1 MKTVFVFV
9 KEILL
14 ELKNTKWYVGKN
26 LYNSTISTI
35 VTATIISLFLFGI
48 DLILQKL
55 LLNII

>member
-26 LYNSTISTI
+26 LYNSTVSTI
-35 VTATIISLFLFGI
+35 VIATIISLFLFGI
-48 DLILQKL
+48 DLIFQKL

>member
-1 MKTVFVFV
+1 MKVVFIFL

-26 LYNSTISTI
+26 LYNSTVSTLVI
-35 VTATIISLFLFGI
+35 ATTISLFLFGI
-48 DLILQKL
+48 DLIFQKL

>member
-1 MKTVFVFV
+1 MKAVFVFV

>member
-1 MKTVFVFV
+1 MKVVFIFL

-26 LYNSTISTI
+26 LYNSTVSTI
-35 VTATIISLFLFGI
+35 VIATIISLFLFGI
-48 DLILQKL
+48 DLIFQKL

>member
-1 MKTVFVFV
+1 MKVVFIFL

-26 LYNSTISTI
+26 LYNSTVSTI
-35 VTATIISLFLFGI
+35 VIATTISLFLFGI
-48 DLILQKL
+48 DLIFQKL